1 MANSTLALG
10 SSLNLRRINKSVSS
24 LGESVRR
31 ARLSSASISK
41 SLLESN
47 RNKRQSLS
55 LASSLFRRRREAT
68 LRREREDILEA
79 GSIVGAVRR
88 TGKVVMN
95 STKGFLGRI
104 LDYVGTVL
112 VGWAI
117 VNLPKII
124 KLVRDV
130 TKRMQKY
137 FGILQNFVGGV
148 SNFLLQLPSR
158 FGEIFTSISTFGFD
172 NYKKLFEDGFGKLKT
187 AFQRIQNQVNN
198 FVMTFM
204 RMDTASDL
212 LNYLNMSIEDFSIP
226 GLDEFLSS
234 LGVEDEKESS
244 SNQTGSAGSS
254 NQTGSAGPYPDPK
267 SAEMYR
273 IAAAL
278 TTEGNS
284 DQGYADMMQVLANR
298 KAMGYA
304 GGGSYTDILTAGS
317 GGIDV
322 AFAGVWDQ
330 PGGPRGL
337 RNIRTLSDAAKW
349 AGMSEDAILEVIS
362 LMTDPARQSS
372 ASSFVKGAVEFRASP
387 QNVKGNPLIEADA
400 EGFIAGSVWR
410 GTALDNQFIISNPPG
425 STPVP
430 IRSQGAAPLNLPPKN
445 QNQKVS
451 FNPATKPNVARA
463 NTFLASAQEMP
474 TNLLVLNTT
483 KTKIVE
489 RKSSP
494 QQQRGI
500 SMPTTVVNSTLGQRQ
515 LTFLT

>member
-267 SAEMYR
+267 SVEMYQ

-284 DQGYADMMQVLANR
+284 DQGYADMMQVVANR
-298 KAMGYA
+298 VASPGYEN
-304 GGGSYTDILTAGS
+304 SYVEVLGAPGQ
-317 GGIDV
+317 
-322 AFAGVWDQ
+322 FAGVYN
-330 PGGPRGL
+330 RGL
-337 RNIRTLSDAAKW
+337 AAFKSIRSLGEASAWSGQSQATLLK
-349 AGMSEDAILEVIS
+349 VIS
-362 LMTDPARQSS
+362 LMTDPARQAS
-372 ASSFVKGAVEFRASP
+372 AASFVGGALEFRGSP
-387 QNVKGNPLIEADA
+387 ATVREVNSDSNPNNNIQADRN
-400 EGFIAGSVWR
+400 GIIPGTVWR
-410 GTALDNQFIISNPPG
+410 GTNQDNQFIISNPPG
-425 STPVP
+425 AQYIP
-430 IRSQGAAPLNLPPKN
+430 IRPGGAAPLNLPPKN

>member
-124 KLVRDV
+124 KLVQDV

-187 AFQRIQNQVNN
+187 AFQRIQNQVNK

-212 LNYLNMSIEDFSIP
+212 LDYLNMSIEDFSIP

-244 SNQTGSAGSS
+244 SN

-267 SAEMYR
+267 SPEMYR

-304 GGGSYTDILTAGS
+304 GGGSYTDILTAGT
-317 GGIDV
+317 GGLDV
-322 AFAGVWDQ
+322 AFAGVWNR
-330 PGGPRGL
+330 PGGPQGL
-337 RNIRTLSDAAKW
+337 RNIRTLSDAARW
-349 AGMSEDAILEVIS
+349 AGISEAAILEVIS

-387 QNVKGNPLIEADA
+387 QNVKGNPNIEADA
-400 EGFIAGSVWR
+400 NGFIAGSVWR
-410 GTALDNQFIISNPPG
+410 GTASDNQFIISNPPG

-451 FNPATKPNVARA
+451 FNPATKPNVART
-463 NTFLASAQEMP
+463 NTFLTSAQEMP

-489 RKSSP
+489 RKPYP

-515 LTFLT
+515 LTILT